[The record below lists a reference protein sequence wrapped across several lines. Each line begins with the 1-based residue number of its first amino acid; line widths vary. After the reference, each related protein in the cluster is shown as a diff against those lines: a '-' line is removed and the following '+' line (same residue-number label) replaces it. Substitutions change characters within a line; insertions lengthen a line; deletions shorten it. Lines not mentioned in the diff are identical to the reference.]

1 MVPMN
6 SRTFNCDRFMANLFT
21 TEWAHDHVE
30 TQLQL
35 PISIPVV
42 WHLRD
47 VFFLALAASPRAESV
62 KKLSGRKNLIFC
74 EDFLEFCSALFKSY
88 FLSLLTDGW
97 NRSVSVCRWP

>member
-47 VFFLALAASPRAESV
+47 VCFSFRE
-62 KKLSGRKNLIFC
+62 KEF
-74 EDFLEFCSALFKSY
+74 DFLWRF
-88 FLSLLTDGW
+88 
-97 NRSVSVCRWP
+97 P

>member
-1 MVPMN
+1 
-6 SRTFNCDRFMANLFT
+6 MANLFT

-47 VFFLALAASPRAESV
+47 VCFSFRE
-62 KKLSGRKNLIFC
+62 KEF
-74 EDFLEFCSALFKSY
+74 DFLWRFPWILLGPVQKLF
-88 FLSLLTDGW
+88 
-97 NRSVSVCRWP
+97 SVSSYRRMEQICVSLSMAMKHGLIT